1 MWGERMTV
9 EFKAD
14 SNNKKGVKLL
24 VNGKDFHLSRMM
36 NITIKLS
43 AATEEPYLS
52 VIADNGSN
60 RKIEVTDYE

>member
-1 MWGERMTV
+1 MTV

-24 VNGKDFHLSRMM
+24 VNGKDFPLSKMM

-43 AATEEPYLS
+43 TADEEPYLT
-52 VIADNGSN
+52 VITDNGRN
-60 RKIEVTDYE
+60 RKIEVADYE

>member
-1 MWGERMTV
+1 MTV

-14 SNNKKGVKLL
+14 SNNKKDVKLL
-24 VNGKDFHLSRMM
+24 VNGKDFPLSRMM

-43 AATEEPYLS
+43 TTEEEPYLT
-52 VIADNGSN
+52 VIADNGRK

>member
-1 MWGERMTV
+1 MTV

-24 VNGKDFHLSRMM
+24 VNGKDFPLSRMM

-43 AATEEPYLS
+43 SEEEQPYLT
-52 VIADNGSN
+52 VIADNGRN
-60 RKIEVTDYE
+60 RKIEVADYE

>member
-24 VNGKDFHLSRMM
+24 VNGKDFPLSKMM

-43 AATEEPYLS
+43 TAEEEPYLT

>member
-1 MWGERMTV
+1 MWGEQMTV

-24 VNGKDFHLSRMM
+24 VNGKDFPLSRMM

-43 AATEEPYLS
+43 AAKEEPYLT
-52 VIADNGSN
+52 VIADNGGN
-60 RKIEVTDYE
+60 RKIEVADYE

>member
-24 VNGKDFHLSRMM
+24 VNGKDFPLSRMM